1 MPSSLKYL
9 MIETDSKEIKRLREL
24 AGMTS
29 LGQETSAHATALH
42 QLERRR
48 RIRPGSAEWFA
59 MWCAKPF
66 LTGEKGPGHD
76 A

>member
-1 MPSSLKYL
+1 MS
-9 MIETDSKEIKRLREL
+9 TDSQDIKRIQEL

-48 RIRPGSAEWFA
+48 RIRPGSAEWFSF
-59 MWCAKPF
+59 WFSRPF